1 MCLLNHSLFI
11 AGIKIRIDNTTS
23 SAKMVKELN
32 NVKIPLYDIQN
43 LLYWLQ
49 PTPGLSSSTPS
60 GTFPTETFHLCALAS
75 VAYLTALQW
84 VAASHLCLSYTPL
97 TAPTVIELLSL
108 LKEFY
113 DVLPDSLFSV
123 TFLSL
128 NYHFP
133 QRKSEIGQRF
143 L

>member
-1 MCLLNHSLFI
+1 MTLPPQQKRSKNGTMSKFLFMTFKAFYNDFNLLLPPPPYQALFLQ
-11 AGIKIRIDNTTS
+11 KPSTYVLWPQWPDS
-23 SAKMVKELN
+23 SAV
-32 NVKIPLYDIQN
+32 
-43 LLYWLQ
+43 
-49 PTPGLSSSTPS
+49 S
-60 GTFPTETFHLCALAS
+60 GSFTSL
-75 VAYLTALQW
+75 
-84 VAASHLCLSYTPL
+84 LSYTPL

-133 QRKSEIGQRF
+133 QHKSEIGQRF